1 MTQNAPDLR
10 KMKAP
15 ELLAHA
21 ETGREQAVEA
31 GLELLRRKRTAPTRN
46 KAGRRRSGSS
56 EAQELRR
63 PTKSGP
69 WTRR

>member
-1 MTQNAPDLR
+1 MTQNAPDLM

-31 GLELLRRKRTAPTRN
+31 GLELLRRAPTRN